1 MEWEYKIEMI
11 HIYSA
16 GADPIVRRMNE
27 LGSEGWEITATI
39 VKSGDTAGMIFKRQK
54 PNPPLPKPGARAA

>member
-27 LGSEGWEITATI
+27 LGSDGWEITATI
-39 VKSGDTAGMIFKRQK
+39 VKSGDTAGMIFKLQK
-54 PNPPLPKPGARAA
+54 PNPPSAKLGARAA